1 MVLSFFLVFPCSFSL
16 GLLSNLQSNVH
27 NGKQPL
33 NLLIPLLINN
43 NPGFE
48 IHPLQVT
55 AAKAAFLKTKTKHK
69 HTTTRSISERLNLHL
84 SIMTIVLSHWCVFYS
99 PRFVFCFGAYS

>member
-33 NLLIPLLINN
+33 NLFIPLRINN
-43 NPGFE
+43 NPGFK
-48 IHPLQVT
+48 IHPLRVS

-69 HTTTRSISERLNLHL
+69 HTTTRSISDQLDCIYPLL
-84 SIMTIVLSHWCVFYS
+84 QLYFSIGVYFIPSVCVLF
-99 PRFVFCFGAYS
+99 